1 MGSSQGE
8 RGPTS
13 LEIKEEE
20 GGCMRGLPPSES
32 YQNGICREEN
42 NGELIGRAGSGK
54 KSFQEDVLQQA
65 MEEENRRKEK
75 RKER

>member
-32 YQNGICREEN
+32 YQNGICRGEN

-54 KSFQEDVLQQA
+54 KSFQEDVLQHA
-65 MEEENRRKEK
+65 MEGDKMERKEK
-75 RKER
+75 IS